1 MNAKLQ
7 LLQEKILMLN
17 ASLNYNNKET
27 PITKSKLSSE
37 PKNVYL
43 YDAKIN
49 SIKNEFN
56 EKNIELQMKFDNLLS
71 QIEGYKK
78 LLQDNFTEDDIN
90 TKTSI
95 DNIKTLCS
103 DLCKEQTNNQL
114 QIEEDSNQI
123 VLETQSKMLSLHND
137 NNSQNKDNE
146 NDIEILEKNVKEI
159 FTDKIV
165 PSFSTNKFDT
175 LNQLDTI
182 PTEICDMFKSLNV
195 EKEKDNV
202 AESNSKNKKIVDSI
216 RGINC
221 KVDTF
226 IEGENKKRNEFNN
239 AIFGL
244 LEETMNSL
252 SNNKSNQ
259 DNK

>member
-78 LLQDNFTEDDIN
+78 LLQENFTEDDIN

-123 VLETQSKMLSLHND
+123 VLETHSKMLSLHND

-146 NDIEILEKNVKEI
+146 NDIEILEKNVK
-159 FTDKIV
+159 
-165 PSFSTNKFDT
+165 
-175 LNQLDTI
+175 
-182 PTEICDMFKSLNV
+182 IC
-195 EKEKDNV
+195 
-202 AESNSKNKKIVDSI
+202 
-216 RGINC
+216 
-221 KVDTF
+221 T
-226 IEGENKKRNEFNN
+226 
-239 AIFGL
+239 
-244 LEETMNSL
+244 T
-252 SNNKSNQ
+252 
-259 DNK
+259 